1 MASKTREQKKKEFR
15 KTLDGARKQ
24 IRTFI
29 IMMVAIYIG
38 FQVMTSMLKLPAD
51 LVSMAISIGLA
62 IVILVALMY
71 TVIQIKITKKLLEGS
86 DQEDPEQTLVVKGLK
101 AEVND
106 LKKEIAWIKS
116 IRE

>member
-1 MASKTREQKKKEFR
+1 
-15 KTLDGARKQ
+15 
-24 IRTFI
+24 
-29 IMMVAIYIG
+29 MVAIYIG

-51 LVSMAISIGLA
+51 LVSMSISGGLA
-62 IVILVALMY
+62 IVILVTLML
-71 TVIQIKITKKLLEGS
+71 TVYKIKKGMNFLEGPRH
-86 DQEDPEQTLVVKGLK
+86 EDPEQTLQIKELK